1 MKRYL
6 LTTAIAVGL
15 ATPALAV
22 ETTDVLDTYAD
33 IAAAN
38 YGDSLITAK
47 ALQAAVNALVADPS
61 AENLTAARAA
71 WLGRPCAIPADRGV
85 PFRQCHRR

>member
-6 LTTAIAVGL
+6 LTTTIAVGL
-15 ATPALAV
+15 AAPALAV

-38 YGDSLITAK
+38 
-47 ALQAAVNALVADPS
+47 
-61 AENLTAARAA
+61 
-71 WLGRPCAIPADRGV
+71 
-85 PFRQCHRR
+85 